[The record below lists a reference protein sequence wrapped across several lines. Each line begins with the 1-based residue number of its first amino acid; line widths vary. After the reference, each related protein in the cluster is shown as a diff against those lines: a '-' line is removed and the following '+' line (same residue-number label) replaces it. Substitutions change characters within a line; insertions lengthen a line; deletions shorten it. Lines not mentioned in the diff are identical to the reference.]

1 MKAIVSVYK
10 SEIVD
15 YMEKAGLKEDEVV
28 MICSSADFE
37 RAKDNEGIKDIVLLS
52 APMGIPMNLDYLR
65 FSLIKAETEVKPIA
79 EQVLDEPL
87 EDMTPKMES
96 APEGDP
102 EAEVKEIVESPSAED
117 SDKTAVLPTPPPAP
131 KKKTPVKK
139 AAERAAKKK

>member
-37 RAKDNEGIKDIVLLS
+37 RAKDNEDIEDIVLLS

-102 EAEVKEIVESPSAED
+102 EAES
-117 SDKTAVLPTPPPAP
+117 
-131 KKKTPVKK
+131 
-139 AAERAAKKK
+139 

>member
-10 SEIVD
+10 SEILD
-15 YMEKAGLKEDEVV
+15 YLKKKGLKEDEVV
-28 MICSSADFE
+28 MVCSSADFE
-37 RAKDNEGIKDIVLLS
+37 RAKDNEDIKNIVLLS

-65 FSLIKAETEVKPIA
+65 FALIKAETEVKPIA
-79 EQVLDEPL
+79 EQVLNEPL

-131 KKKTPVKK
+131 KKKAVPKKKPV
-139 AAERAAKKK
+139 AKKK